1 MASRREWSAL
11 SDGYRSRLERKGID
25 RAAYESGASLK
36 SARGHRETPEHPR
49 DAARR
54 PADFTAYRVRN
65 AKRINVLT
73 DEGLR
78 RVRLDKADRSKVA
91 QHWNAARLWAKKGQ
105 AEKINAMAGI
115 TVQDVDTGENI
126 PLAGVSMQLY
136 DLAKTGQM
144 NVESIYVKAA

>member
-11 SDGYRSRLERKGID
+11 SDGYRARLERKGID

-65 AKRINVLT
+65 AKKINVLT
-73 DEGLR
+73 DGGLR

-91 QHWNAARLWAKKGQ
+91 QHWNAAKLWAQKGQ
-105 AEKINAMAGI
+105 VDKINAMAGV
-115 TVQDVDTGENI
+115 TVQDVDTGDNI
-126 PLAGVSMQLY
+126 PLAGASMQLY
-136 DLAKTGQM
+136 RLASTGQM
-144 NVESIYVKAA
+144 NVESIYVPAA

>member
-36 SARGHRETPEHPR
+36 SARGHKETPEHPR

-65 AKRINVLT
+65 AKNINVLT
-73 DEGLR
+73 DNGLR

-105 AEKINAMAGI
+105 SERINAMAGV
-115 TVQDVDTGENI
+115 TVQNVDTGENI
-126 PLAGVSMQLY
+126 PLAGASMDLY
-136 DLAKTGQM
+136 ELALTGQM
-144 NVESIYVKAA
+144 NVESIYVAA